1 MDNKWRPTANL
12 ELIKLRAWLLKS
24 IRDFFSQRDLLEV
37 ETPLLGQHT
46 VSDPHLKS
54 FKVGS
59 VCDRGENLFSGFLQT
74 SPEYFMKRLLA
85 AEGVSI
91 FQICKAFRDE
101 EMGRHHNPEFTLL
114 EWYRCDY
121 DHQQLMLEVR
131 ELIEALFASKA
142 KKLTWETFSYQQLF
156 EKYLGINPHVVSRD
170 ALLEFCVSY
179 VGLEQVQGLTKDDC
193 LDLLLS
199 HEIAPQLKNKGAV
212 FVFDYPQSQA
222 ALAKLRKK
230 SAGTAD
236 ELVVASRFE
245 LYINGLE
252 IANGYHELTDYQEQ
266 KKRFAHDNSLRQ
278 ESGSNDVIADDKLL
292 AALAAGLPEC
302 AGVAIGL
309 DRLLMALSD
318 AKTIAE
324 VQAFAFDRV

>member
-12 ELIKLRAWLLKS
+12 ELIKLRAWLLKRV
-24 IRDFFSQRDLLEV
+24 RDFFSQRDLLEV

-54 FKVGS
+54 FTVGS
-59 VCDRGENLFSGFLQT
+59 ACGGENLFSGFLQT

-85 AEGVSI
+85 AESVSI

-101 EMGRHHNPEFTLL
+101 EMGCHHNPEFTLL
-114 EWYRCDY
+114 EWYRCGY

-131 ELIEALFASKA
+131 ELIDELFASKA
-142 KKLTWETFSYQQLF
+142 KKLTWGAFSYQQLF

-170 ALLEFCVSY
+170 VLLELCVAY
-179 VGLEQVQGLTKDDC
+179 VGLEQVQGLTKDNC

-199 HEIAPQLKNKGAV
+199 YNIVPKLKNKGAV
-212 FVFDYPQSQA
+212 FVFDYPRSQA
-222 ALAKLRKK
+222 ALAKLSKK
-230 SAGTAD
+230 AD
-236 ELVVASRFE
+236 DTVVASRFE

-252 IANGYHELTDYQEQ
+252 IANGYHELTDQQEQ
-266 KKRFAHDNSLRQ
+266 KKRFTDDNGRRQ
-278 ESGSNDVIADDKLL
+278 KSGSDDVIADDKLL
-292 AALAAGLPEC
+292 AALEAGLPEC

-309 DRLLMALSD
+309 DRLLMALSG

-324 VQAFAFDRV
+324 VQAFAFNSV